1 MHHNCRTHAQDLGV
15 SPGDIHSVVDEP
27 DRSLIPNTGRRWAL
41 SRVGSDVGPP
51 ALCGSAMR
59 TRKQTLQEKPRLH
72 SPRKKRSRAS
82 HTFWHKGGL
91 AVLAGVGERFARFPA
106 AVTRRRPKLQ
116 ERSRLSDD
124 VHALRVQLPLSF
136 ETCGRGSQRP
146 GWVGPDSIAPRG
158 APRREPGAGAAL
170 RTPRR
175 LHGHTWRH
183 AILGFSTIHF
193 LVSRT
198 VYDFWFPRSRRRFL
212 VSAVGGSL
220 SLTARPSAGAGR
232 G

>member
-1 MHHNCRTHAQDLGV
+1 MLGV
-15 SPGDIHSVVDEP
+15 AGRFLESGRMSVPLPCVALPCGHVNRHCRRNPGF
-27 DRSLIPNTGRRWAL
+27 TA
-41 SRVGSDVGPP
+41 
-51 ALCGSAMR
+51 
-59 TRKQTLQEKPRLH
+59 
-72 SPRKKRSRAS
+72 PRKKRSRAS

-106 AVTRRRPKLQ
+106 AVTRRRPELQ

-136 ETCGRGSQRP
+136 ETCGWPRGRGSQRP
-146 GWVGPDSIAPRG
+146 GWVGPDSIAPCG